1 MTHAVQNKK
10 DTLLEVQEPEI
21 LMQFLLL
28 QLKQKSRD
36 NIKSLL
42 KNKQVIVNGESISQF
57 NHPLKPGDKV
67 TVRWE
72 KTADG
77 NISNNLQIIYED
89 EHIIVIEK
97 HAGLLSIATESG
109 IFATAYSILSSYVKQ
124 QKPTNKIFIVHR
136 LDRDTSGVMMF
147 ARSENVQRLLQKNW
161 KENVKQRTYA
171 VIVEGKVEDQEGT
184 LKSYIYESKS
194 LMMHSTQDPDKGEM
208 AITHFRTIK
217 TNNKYS
223 LLEANLDTGKKNQI
237 RLHMQDMGHSVVGD
251 KKYGAKGN
259 PIGRL
264 GLHASLLEFIHPIT
278 GKVLRF
284 ESKIPAKFRLLV

>member
-10 DTLLEVQEPEI
+10 ETQLEVKEPEI

-89 EHIIVIEK
+89 EHLIVIEK

>member
-89 EHIIVIEK
+89 EHLIVIEK